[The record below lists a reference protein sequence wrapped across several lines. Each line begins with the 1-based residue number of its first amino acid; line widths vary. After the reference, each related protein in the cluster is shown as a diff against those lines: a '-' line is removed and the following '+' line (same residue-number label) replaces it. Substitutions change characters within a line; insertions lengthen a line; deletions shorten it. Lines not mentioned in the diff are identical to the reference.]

1 MLVFNKYGFNY
12 KLFLFIS
19 KIQKKNTAEAKQMY
33 LNILY
38 LMMYCLELNF
48 DAYMSIFNS
57 ESLLIFLD
65 GEEKQRLCGRP
76 LIAFHGLGRM
86 FL

>member
-1 MLVFNKYGFNY
+1 MVLIINFFC
-12 KLFLFIS
+12 LFQRFR
-19 KIQKKNTAEAKQMY
+19 KKNTAEAKQMY

-65 GEEKQRLCGRP
+65 GEEKQRLCGSP